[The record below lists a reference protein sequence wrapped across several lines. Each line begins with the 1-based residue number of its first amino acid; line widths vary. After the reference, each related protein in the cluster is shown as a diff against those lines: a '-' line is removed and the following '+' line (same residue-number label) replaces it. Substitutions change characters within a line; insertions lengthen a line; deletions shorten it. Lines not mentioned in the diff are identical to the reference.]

1 MTFFYNLWYSN
12 SLQYKLISL
21 MLYPFSLLWI
31 IIDKLK
37 FLMIKPYTS
46 HLKIICVGNI
56 NVGGTGKTPIS
67 IFIFKILKKMGHNP
81 IFLTSGYQ
89 GKISKPCIAK
99 NDVSLFGD
107 EAIILNNI
115 GPTVVSKNK
124 LEGVKYIENLNSK
137 KKIYDIIVMD
147 DGLQNY
153 SIGKDLCFLTVDRK
167 SLFGN
172 KFCLPSGP
180 LRQSLNSCKKNI
192 NKIILTGNRNFK
204 KKQNIFNEDILNSY
218 IKVDKVSVK
227 KKYLSFSGL
236 GNNQKFLD
244 TLKSANYNVTLT
256 KEFEDHHNY
265 KENEII
271 DLITLANDNNLTLIT
286 TEKDIVKIP
295 KKYHSKIKYL
305 KMKIEF
311 DKNDLISLRLLL
323 KQKLND

>member
-1 MTFFYNLWYSN
+1 MTFLYNLWYSN

-37 FLMIKPYTS
+37 FLLTKPYSS

-81 IFLTSGYQ
+81 IFLTSGYK
-89 GKISKPCIAK
+89 GKISKPCIAN
-99 NDVSLFGD
+99 NDVILFGD
-107 EAIILNNI
+107 EAIILKNI

-124 LEGVKYIENLNSK
+124 LKGVKYIENLNSK

-172 KFCLPSGP
+172 EFCLPSGP
-180 LRQSLNSCKKNI
+180 LSC
-192 NKIILTGNRNFK
+192 LLYTSPSPR
-204 KKQNIFNEDILNSY
+204 
-218 IKVDKVSVK
+218 DKTVSRMP
-227 KKYLSFSGL
+227 S
-236 GNNQKFLD
+236 
-244 TLKSANYNVTLT
+244 SA
-256 KEFEDHHNY
+256 
-265 KENEII
+265 
-271 DLITLANDNNLTLIT
+271 
-286 TEKDIVKIP
+286 
-295 KKYHSKIKYL
+295 
-305 KMKIEF
+305 
-311 DKNDLISLRLLL
+311 
-323 KQKLND
+323 

>member
-1 MTFFYNLWYSN
+1 
-12 SLQYKLISL
+12 
-21 MLYPFSLLWI
+21 
-31 IIDKLK
+31 
-37 FLMIKPYTS
+37 
-46 HLKIICVGNI
+46 
-56 NVGGTGKTPIS
+56 
-67 IFIFKILKKMGHNP
+67 MGHNP
-81 IFLTSGYQ
+81 IFLTSGYK
-89 GKISKPCIAK
+89 GKISKPCIAN
-99 NDVSLFGD
+99 NDVTLFGD
-107 EAIILNNI
+107 EAIILKNI
-115 GPTVVSKNK
+115 GLTVVSKNK

-172 KFCLPSGP
+172 EFCLPSGP

-204 KKQNIFNEDILNSY
+204 KNHNILKKDILNSY

-227 KKYLSFSGL
+227 KKYLAFSGL
-236 GNNQKFLD
+236 GNNVKFFD
-244 TLKSANYNVTLT
+244 TLKSANYNIALT

-271 DLITLANDNNLTLIT
+271 DLIKLANENNLKLIT

-295 KKYHSKIKYL
+295 KKYHLKINCL

-311 DKNDLISLRLLL
+311 DKQDLISLKSLL
-323 KQKLND
+323 KNKLND